1 MNIFQA
7 TVKFIGWLSGSLAG
21 IAALLTFFGYLVTA
35 AHLKLLGLDI
45 TLFGLSGEYYLQR
58 GGNFV
63 FYVID
68 TLSQRILLPLMVIAL
83 LPLIIILIVDL
94 FSEQG
99 RLRSWLK
106 SIQQKLAATCV
117 QQATHLKIC
126 GLLLL
131 VLLLFLQLGPSVD
144 SLINPLKISDLLYRV
159 STAESDAS
167 IDDCIFLALVN
178 QQQNVLAA
186 NFFYLIIAMLRAGLY
201 LSIVWYISKN
211 VKFRIILNL
220 PFFMIFLL
228 YLVFLPMDY
237 GVMLIKSEF
246 PLVTFITKKAEKFQQ
261 ENYFLLNK
269 TDKAFMLWDDANNKM
284 MWVPVSEVARI
295 DIGRNQPLWQKTIN
309 RSCHATS

>member
-21 IAALLTFFGYLVTA
+21 IAALLTFFGYLITA

-45 TLFGLSGEYYLQR
+45 TLFGFRAEYYLQR

-83 LPLIIILIVDL
+83 LPLIIVLIIDL

-99 RLRSWLK
+99 RLRTWLK
-106 SIQQKLAATCV
+106 AMKQELTVKCSR
-117 QQATHLKIC
+117 QATHLKIW

-131 VLLLFLQLGPSVD
+131 ILLLFLQLGPSLD

-159 STAESDAS
+159 NAAESDAL
-167 IDDCIFLALVN
+167 IDDCVFLALVN
-178 QQQNVLAA
+178 QQQDLLAA
-186 NFFYLIIAMLRAGLY
+186 NFFYSLIAMLRAGLY
-201 LSIVWYISKN
+201 LLVVWYISKN
-211 VKFRIILNL
+211 LKFRIILNM
-220 PFFMIFLL
+220 PFFIIFIL
-228 YLVFLPMDY
+228 YLVFLPMNY

-246 PLVTFITKKAEKFQQ
+246 PQVSVISKKTEQFQQ
-261 ENYFLLNK
+261 QSYFLLNK
-269 TDKAFMLWDDANNKM
+269 TDKTLMLWDDSNKKM
-284 MWVPVSEVARI
+284 MWIPVSEIARI
-295 DIGRNQPLWQKTIN
+295 EVGHNQPLWQKTIN
-309 RSCHATS
+309 RSCHATF